1 MLPSVAMLFLQVFG
15 RMSRALMSR
24 ARLGSYFSRLKHAD
38 ISLMLARYLEQTG
51 VGDKAYLQ
59 LTLCKLG
66 LF

>member
-1 MLPSVAMLFLQVFG
+1 
-15 RMSRALMSR
+15 MSR